1 MMSFKFIE
9 RNNGDIMTFNN
20 EYFKYTVW
28 ILLIVS
34 ILFLVGQLSFIID
47 ILGTILMIT
56 ILPILL
62 ASFFYYLLRP
72 LVGYLVEK
80 KLNKTIAVVGVLLM
94 VIAVIAAFSFFAG
107 NAISG
112 EFSSFYATLSEY
124 IKEAPQKLE
133 TLFEQDKFWD
143 ISLKDVES
151 RLLDYSQMILE
162 ALRANISG
170 WITNIVDV
178 SAVIILIPI
187 VGFFLLRDDKL
198 FYKSIIKAIPERQ
211 KTRIVDIMKEIDEA
225 LQNYYV
231 GQLMVAGVL
240 GVLTY
245 IGYLIIGLPNALFL
259 SIFSMIFSIIPFLGP
274 LIGIIPAIFIGWTV
288 SLFMVFK
295 VIIVLIVTQQLEG
308 NVVRPKIMGNR
319 LEIHPMLIIFLVL
332 IAISLYGFMGA
343 FFVIPLYATVRIIFK
358 HIRCSP

>member
-1 MMSFKFIE
+1 M
-9 RNNGDIMTFNN
+9 NYDNV
-20 EYFKYTVW
+20 YFKYTVW
-28 ILLIVS
+28 ILLVVS

-56 ILPILL
+56 ALPILL

-80 KLNKTIAVVGVLLM
+80 KLNKTIAVFGVLLM
-94 VIAVIAAFSFFAG
+94 VIAVIAAFSLFAG

-112 EFSSFYATLSEY
+112 EFGSFYATLSEY

-133 TLFEQDKFWD
+133 TIFEQDKFWN
-143 ISLKDVES
+143 ISLEDIES
-151 RLLDYSQMILE
+151 RLLDLSQMVLE
-162 ALRANISG
+162 TFRENIAG
-170 WITNIVDV
+170 WITNIADV

-187 VGFFLLRDDKL
+187 VLFFLLRDDKL
-198 FYKSIIKAIPERQ
+198 FYKNIMEAVPKRH
-211 KTRIVDIMKEIDEA
+211 KTRIVGLMREIDVV
-225 LQNYYV
+225 LQNYFA

-259 SIFSMIFSIIPFLGP
+259 SIFSMVFSIIPFLGP

-295 VIIVLIVTQQLEG
+295 VILVLAVTQQLEG

-319 LEIHPMLIIFLVL
+319 LEIHPMLIIFLVV
-332 IAISLYGFMGA
+332 IAISLYGFLGA

-358 HIRCSP
+358 HIFKEAKEKDNLVDGK